1 MSGPRPDGGAGAA
14 AGGEGGDATPAGGP
28 APSGP
33 AAFGPAPTTVAVPGG
48 GGSGARGGV
57 TGGAGTRRGV
67 GRGADSR
74 ERAIGSGV
82 AQPTR
87 NEKRATRATPTIPRA
102 PWPRGDPYRA
112 SGFRGNFR
120 NGSRASRMM
129 IWSARMSSGGAK
141 PVAPAAVTRSSCS
154 TPSPLTPSPPTSC
167 PFL

>member
-74 ERAIGSGV
+74 ERGIGSGV

-102 PWPRGDPYRA
+102 PCRRGHPFRA
-112 SGFRGNFR
+112 PGLRAYFR
-120 NGSRASRMM
+120 NGRGASRLLR
-129 IWSARMSSGGAK
+129 WSARM
-141 PVAPAAVTRSSCS
+141 VRR
-154 TPSPLTPSPPTSC
+154 
-167 PFL
+167 

>member
-57 TGGAGTRRGV
+57 TGGAGARGGV

-74 ERAIGSGV
+74 GGGIGFGGGQ
-82 AQPTR
+82 ATR
-87 NEKRATRATPTIPRA
+87 DEERATRAAPTLPRA
-102 PWPRGDPYRA
+102 PCRRGQPFPPPPV
-112 SGFRGNFR
+112 FRELLEWR
-120 NGSRASRMM
+120 
-129 IWSARMSSGGAK
+129 
-141 PVAPAAVTRSSCS
+141 
-154 TPSPLTPSPPTSC
+154 
-167 PFL
+167 

>member
-33 AAFGPAPTTVAVPGG
+33 AALGPAPTTVAVPGG

-74 ERAIGSGV
+74 ERGIGSGV

-102 PWPRGDPYRA
+102 PCRRGNPYRA
-112 SGFRGNFR
+112 SAVRGDLR
-120 NGSRASRMM
+120 KGRAC
-129 IWSARMSSGGAK
+129 ARA
-141 PVAPAAVTRSSCS
+141 VAWAAREAR
-154 TPSPLTPSPPTSC
+154 
-167 PFL
+167 